1 MRMRPVTTIGGGK
14 EPQKRIRDH
23 IPGGLCPRIPDGGS
37 VPLHGENS
45 GREEVSGVSFPR
57 QHPRQ
62 RGKKLT
68 IFGLHGTAL
77 VGLLAAC
84 GGGGGG
90 GGTPPADPG
99 DDTPEPMGMS
109 APQPTPTPTPSPPSP
124 PTPVARTLVSLLPD
138 GNLRTD
144 IAQTVDLSPFFENP
158 AQGTM
163 LTFDASGLPEAV
175 RLTPEGLLIS
185 EIQANLAPGGPNVF
199 TVTVTASDGTG
210 NLIDEFSLTLTDQN
224 SPPVLLGTVED
235 SSFDKK
241 DLPETVSLDLSDHFL
256 ERDLADGLTFTLSG
270 PLPEGLVFEGP
281 TSDQAGLLHGTL
293 GANLDVGAYS
303 LTIGAS
309 DGFETTTSTFI
320 ITIEE
325 NAPPEVRPG
334 ASSLFRVPVG
344 GESVI
349 DLEALFQDPDGD
361 ELVYSLSGV
370 PAALETAIS
379 SMSDGESI
387 TIMIPDDVAPGLS
400 WTFSVIAS
408 DPAMEEATLLLTLE
422 TVEAGN
428 LAPFLHSDAIPAQT
442 LLEGVDAM
450 TGLADPNLASFFS
463 DDAGD
468 PIVLTAS
475 NLPAGLTLEAATG
488 LLSGSVTDDTLIG
501 THTVMLTAS
510 DGMNAVEVTF
520 DLTIV
525 NVNEAP
531 QSSGL
536 PTTLEPFE
544 TGESLTWDLS
554 DWFDDPDTDDTP
566 ANLTYRVTLQKQG
579 DAAAASLEALSWLT
593 LMGSMLVVSDQTGLA
608 EVGTYTLSITVSDD
622 GDAVPAG
629 TTPPAVPVKPLSVQ
643 AQTAFVIR
651 LEPLPP
657 ELTPAGQAAFKAE
670 IPEGDAYSLTTV
682 SDWFTDPN
690 GDTLTYR
697 ATIRSLSRA
706 GLSIGSRIED
716 IPPGGL
722 PLSSDPSGVDGLPF
736 QLVFGNE
743 HWLQPNSDGTSL
755 TIAAGT
761 TDDTEIGVYEII
773 VSASDG
779 REQVSRTLTLEVTD
793 VVETVKLV
801 EPLRNLLLLP
811 GEVPAAYIF
820 DLNDRFT
827 ITDATDPDLVFEA
840 SSQFADDS
848 DENIVSVELDDAG
861 TLTLSFAATPRPT
874 GALEAVTVTA
884 FDAEKTMSLPHV
896 LWVIDGRDNNLNVV
910 DIPTKIDFVFPER
923 LDFDYLEHGLG
934 NIGDID
940 GDNQPDF
947 ALASVGDGSLAKETA
962 RINRGFLSIKDFPS
976 SSGAGEL
983 LVIHDAVQ
991 LLDPNTELGGGF
1003 FRTPDPA
1010 FGFSITGPQA
1020 GARLGHALA
1029 SAGDFNGDGLDDFAV
1044 GALFQRFQLNGM
1056 EHKPGGAYVFFG
1068 KPETP
1073 TADGAQFGTAQSGGN
1088 RLLEFGDK
1096 GAPQASDGV
1105 LFQGSGQDDYRPGGD
1120 SDRFG
1125 WDVSSA
1131 GDINGDGLDDLIVS
1145 EPRGMDTALPHSING
1160 GAVYVFYGTP
1170 QASAMPTIDTGA
1182 LTPAQ
1187 GFIVQTHAYW
1197 DYFGASVADLGD
1209 INGDG
1214 LGDFI
1219 IGNPNAEENIA
1230 GHDRGFAYVIFGK
1243 ADPSDADDKGTQFG
1257 PMAAAGDPQILMA
1270 DELLPQDGFV
1280 IQGRRGGSYLGASVA
1295 GAGDVN
1301 GDGLDDIL
1309 VGAPGPGGVPGEA
1322 YVIFG
1327 KPDPSDPTK
1336 KGEQFGSA
1344 MTIEITTVTFVG
1356 DEDGVLNVPMTTTL
1370 AGPLDRHVVNVGE
1383 LAPTDGFTLRGQ
1395 LESFSAPV
1403 SSMMVRKER
1412 GAGFETVY
1420 KFGTFFTG
1428 FLGTSVASAG
1438 DVNGDGFGDFIVADS
1453 VPRLPDPERDSYH
1466 ERQIANKTYLV
1477 YGMAA
1482 EAGGTSPHTVDVTD
1496 SNAWNAEIGL
1506 TLHGKQE
1513 GGDLLMTSA
1522 SGAGDVDGDGFDD
1535 LLGAYINEVRG
1546 QTTEGSFYLFRGMA
1560 SSDGPVPRPVETTSA
1575 DGDLV
1580 LRGGPGHDT
1589 LTEHS
1594 TGTSPGSVRVFYGG
1608 AGNDHFKLANHDFLR
1623 IDGGHGNDTVEL
1635 AMSEKLDLIEYE
1647 ASSAST
1653 GSGNTARYK
1662 LRSIE
1667 TLSLNDSELM
1677 LDLLSVYR
1685 ITDQRDNGGELTTPG
1700 QVLLRLAGTG
1710 TVDLSEDV
1718 AGAPQNGEWVLD
1730 TSSTTPENTELYRLE
1745 NAALLVDAALEVI

>member
-1 MRMRPVTTIGGGK
+1 
-14 EPQKRIRDH
+14 
-23 IPGGLCPRIPDGGS
+23 
-37 VPLHGENS
+37 
-45 GREEVSGVSFPR
+45 
-57 QHPRQ
+57 
-62 RGKKLT
+62 
-68 IFGLHGTAL
+68 
-77 VGLLAAC
+77 
-84 GGGGGG
+84 
-90 GGTPPADPG
+90 
-99 DDTPEPMGMS
+99 MS
-109 APQPTPTPTPSPPSP
+109 
-124 PTPVARTLVSLLPD
+124 
-138 GNLRTD
+138 
-144 IAQTVDLSPFFENP
+144 
-158 AQGTM
+158 
-163 LTFDASGLPEAV
+163 
-175 RLTPEGLLIS
+175 LTPAGLLIS
-185 EIQANLAPGGPNVF
+185 EIQANLDPSSNVF
-199 TVTVTASDGTG
+199 TVTVTASDGTRS
-210 NLIDEFSLTLTDQN
+210 LTDDFVLTLTDQN
-224 SPPVLLGTVED
+224 SPPMIGKLED
-235 SSFDKK
+235 FSRNKNQPTS
-241 DLPETVSLDLSDHFL
+241 VSLDFSDL
-256 ERDLADGLTFTLSG
+256 VVERDLADSLTFTLSG
-270 PLPEGLVFEGP
+270 MLPEGLVFEEAD
-281 TSDQAGLLHGTL
+281 SDQAGLLHGTIEVNAAL
-293 GANLDVGAYS
+293 GDYP
-303 LTIGAS
+303 LTIVAN
-309 DGFETTTSTFI
+309 DGFETDMSTFI
-320 ITIEE
+320 ITVRDA

-344 GESVI
+344 DEREI
-349 DLEALFQDPDGD
+349 NLEALFRDPDVDD
-361 ELVYSLSGV
+361 ELVYRLSGV
-370 PAALETAIS
+370 PAALETSIS
-379 SMSDGESI
+379 SMGDGESI
-387 TIMIPDDVAPGLS
+387 TIMMPEAVAPGRL

-408 DPAMEEATLLLTLE
+408 DPAGQEATHLLTLE
-422 TVEAGN
+422 AVEAGN
-428 LAPFLHSDAIPAQT
+428 LAPFLRRGDIPAQT

-450 TGLADPNLASFFS
+450 DAMNGLADPNLADFFS
-463 DDAGD
+463 DDEDDA
-468 PIVLTAS
+468 IMLTAS
-475 NLPAGLTLEAATG
+475 NLPAGLTLDAATG

-501 THTVMLTAS
+501 MHTVMLTAS
-510 DGMNAVEVTF
+510 DGMNVVEVTF

-536 PTTLEPFE
+536 PATLGPFE
-544 TGESLTWDLS
+544 TGESMTWDLS

-566 ANLTYRVTLQKQG
+566 ANLTYGVTLQKEG
-579 DAAAASLEALSWLT
+579 ADAAASLEALSWLT
-593 LMGSMLVVSDQTGLA
+593 LTGSMLVVGAGQTGLA

-643 AQTAFVIR
+643 AQAAFVIR

-657 ELTPAGQAAFKAE
+657 ELTSAGQAAFKAE
-670 IPEGDAYSLTTV
+670 VPEGDAYSLTTV

-690 GDTLTYR
+690 GDALTYR
-697 ATIRSLSRA
+697 ATIRNPSIA
-706 GLSIGSRIED
+706 GERPVTLTFG
-716 IPPGGL
+716 
-722 PLSSDPSGVDGLPF
+722 DG
-736 QLVFGNE
+736 
-743 HWLQPNSDGTSL
+743 HWLQLNPDGTNL
-755 TIAAGT
+755 AIAAGT
-761 TDDTEIGVYEII
+761 TDDTEIGVYEIV

-779 REQVSRTLTLEVTD
+779 REQVPRTLTLEVTD
-793 VVETVKLV
+793 VEETVKLV
-801 EPLRNLLLLP
+801 QPLRNFLLLP

-827 ITDATDPDLVFEA
+827 ITGETDPDLVFEA
-840 SSQFADDS
+840 SSSFDDEG
-848 DENIVSVELDDAG
+848 DENLVSVELADDG

-874 GALEAVTVTA
+874 GTLEAVTVTA

-896 LWVIDGRDNNLNVV
+896 LWVIDGRNNDLNVV
-910 DIPTKIDFVFPER
+910 DIPAKIDFVFPER
-923 LDFDYLEHGLG
+923 LDFNYLEHQFG

-947 ALASVGDGSLAKETA
+947 ALASVGDGSLPV
-962 RINRGFLSIKDFPS
+962 GGGLLSSVKGLPQS
-976 SSGAGEL
+976 SSAGEL
-983 LVIHDAVQ
+983 LVLHDAVQ
-991 LLDPNTELGGGF
+991 LLDPDTELDGDF

-1073 TADGAQFGTAQSGGN
+1073 TADGAQFGTAQSGGH

-1096 GAPQASDGV
+1096 GAPQAADGV
-1105 LFQGSGQDDYRPGGD
+1105 LFQGSGQDDYNPGGD

-1131 GDINGDGLDDLIVS
+1131 GDINGDGLDDLIVA
-1145 EPRGMDTALPHSING
+1145 EPRGRDTALPHSMNG
-1160 GAVYVFYGTP
+1160 GEVYVFYGTP

-1187 GFIVQTHAYW
+1187 GFRIQTHAYW
-1197 DYFGASVADLGD
+1197 DYFGASVAGLGD

-1219 IGNPNAEENIA
+1219 IGNPDAEENKA
-1230 GHDRGFAYVIFGK
+1230 VNRRGFAYVIFGK

-1257 PMAAAGDPQILMA
+1257 TMAAAGDPQILMA

-1280 IQGRRGGSYLGASVA
+1280 IRGRIRSSYLGASVD

-1301 GDGLDDIL
+1301 GDGFDDIL
-1309 VGAPGPGGVPGEA
+1309 VGAPGFPFFPDAARGEA

-1370 AGPLDRHVVNVGE
+1370 AGPLVQHVVNVGE
-1383 LAPTDGFTLRGQ
+1383 LAPTDGFTLEGTRGGN
-1395 LESFSAPV
+1395 SA
-1403 SSMMVRKER
+1403 R
-1412 GAGFETVY
+1412 
-1420 KFGTFFTG
+1420 
-1428 FLGTSVASAG
+1428 FLGSSVASAG

-1453 VPRLPDPERDSYH
+1453 VPRSLDPERQAYRSRD
-1466 ERQIANKTYLV
+1466 IVNKTHLV

-1496 SNAWNAEIGL
+1496 PDAWTAEIGL

-1522 SGAGDVDGDGFDD
+1522 SGAGDVDGDGYDD
-1535 LLGAYINEVRG
+1535 LLGAYINEVQG

-1560 SSDGPVPRPVETTSA
+1560 SSDGPVARPVETTSA

-1580 LRGGPGHDT
+1580 LMGGPGHDI

-1608 AGNDHFKLANHDFLR
+1608 AGNDHFKLANNDFLR

-1635 AMSEKLDLIEYE
+1635 AMSEKLDLIEHE
-1647 ASSAST
+1647 ASSASA
-1653 GSGNTARYK
+1653 GSGNTSRYK

-1685 ITDQRDNGGELTTPG
+1685 ITDQRDKGGELTTPG

-1718 AGAPQNGEWVLD
+1718 AGAPQNGEWTLD
-1730 TSSTTPENTELYRLE
+1730 TSSTTPENTELYRHE
-1745 NAALLVDAALEVI
+1745 NAALLVDADLDII